1 MPLAQGWLSP
11 GGGVNIS
18 VVPSLPSS
26 LEALRERNL
35 ALIVSGVSIS
45 ALGSGMS
52 QVALAFAVLRIS
64 TASGLGIIFF
74 AREVPI
80 VVFLLLGGIWADR
93 VSRKWLLVM
102 GDVTTGTAQAATAA
116 LFLTGH
122 AAVWAVAAL
131 QVLFGTA
138 SAFTRP
144 ANIGLLPQAVA
155 REHLQTANALRT
167 LGSNTMQIAGPAIGA
182 AIVVTANPGWALVAD
197 AASFFISGGLRA
209 QLRIAS
215 ADRPQRS
222 HFLTELREGW
232 TEFRARTWVW
242 TMVSSF
248 GLFQLTL
255 FPTLLVLGPVV
266 AKQHLGGAGAWGA
279 ILAFQAAGAVFGGLL
294 ALRVRF
300 KRPLFASALVML
312 PTALMLALLGVPA
325 PIWLLCSA
333 SLFATTCLLCGDVVW
348 QSTFQ
353 QHVPEHLISRI
364 SSFDWLGSVALNPI
378 GYALIG
384 PLASRIGV
392 AETLYLA
399 AGINAAVSLTLASLP
414 VIRAFPLGR
423 QSPELVGA
431 SDG

>member
-1 MPLAQGWLSP
+1 MPP
-11 GGGVNIS
+11 GGRVNMGIAM
-18 VVPSLPSS
+18 PSLPSS
-26 LEALRERNL
+26 LAALRERNL

-64 TASGLGIIFF
+64 SAAGLGLIFF
-74 AREVPI
+74 ARELPI

-93 VSRKWLLVM
+93 VSRKWLLVI
-102 GDVTTGTAQAATAA
+102 GDVTTGTAQAATAV

-122 AAVWAVAAL
+122 ATVWAVAVL

-138 SAFTRP
+138 NAFTRP
-144 ANIGLLPQAVA
+144 ANIGLLPQAVDA
-155 REHLQTANALRT
+155 AHLQTANALRT

-182 AIVVTANPGWALVAD
+182 VIVVATNPGWALVAD
-197 AASFFISGGLRA
+197 AASFFISGALRS

-215 ADRPQRS
+215 ADRPKRS
-222 HFLTELREGW
+222 HFLVELREGW

-248 GLFQLTL
+248 GLFQMTL

-266 AKQHLGGAGAWGA
+266 AKEHLGGAGAWGA
-279 ILAFQAAGAVFGGLL
+279 ILAFQAAGAVLGGLV

-325 PIWLLCSA
+325 PVWLLCAA
-333 SLFATTCLLCGDVVW
+333 SLVATTCLLCGDIVW

-378 GYALIG
+378 GYALVG

-392 AETLYLA
+392 PETLYLA
-399 AGINAAVSLTLASLP
+399 AGINAAVSLALASVP
-414 VIRAFPLGR
+414 VIRAFPPDV
-423 QSPELVGA
+423 QAA
-431 SDG
+431 SVEIRA